1 MLSDEELGAINQCL
15 HTDNRNPVCTPFRVI
30 TYPKVA
36 VNRTIVCTL
45 RTTTR
50 NNHTISYTTNSRVQ
64 YGVVQKIVTVSRI
77 FRFNAFTLINPPKV
91 RGCSAIRELTFP
103 IELADYFGIITV
115 DFMSVVSRSSHLT
128 AIATDDIT
136 VKV

>member
-15 HTDNRNPVCTPFRVI
+15 HTDNRNPVCTRFRVI

-36 VNRTIVCTL
+36 VNRTIVCTS
-45 RTTTR
+45 RMTTR
-50 NNHTISYTTNSRVQ
+50 NHTISYTTNSGVQ
-64 YGVVQKIVTVSRI
+64 YGVVQKFVTVYVESSDSLH
-77 FRFNAFTLINPPKV
+77 FTLINPLMV
-91 RGCSAIRELTFP
+91 GRCSAFRELTFP
-103 IELADYFGIITV
+103 IELADYYGIITM

-136 VKV
+136 MEV